1 MEEPGFEP
9 GQPSSGVHSPWQG
22 ESIPFD
28 LRDASCCLL
37 WFPLA
42 SGSAPPSYHTLLP
55 GVAEPCPVLVS
66 ARVHFKTT
74 FSDFFSVVNTGAQGS
89 PTLGIHLFTEQ
100 CFHSATSQLLGQSL
114 ACTFSDMQEERDPGV
129 PKCPGTH
136 VKPQKDILD
145 SLGFLCEKLPAVSQ
159 LSLKEFSPSEFC
171 LFQVFLMYP
180 KVGYEL
186 RITE

>member
-1 MEEPGFEP
+1 MP
-9 GQPSSGVHSPWQG
+9 
-22 ESIPFD
+22 
-28 LRDASCCLL
+28 
-37 WFPLA
+37 
-42 SGSAPPSYHTLLP
+42 
-55 GVAEPCPVLVS
+55 S
-66 ARVHFKTT
+66 ARLCQGAFQDD
-74 FSDFFSVVNTGAQGS
+74 FQLDFFSVVNTGAQGS

-100 CFHSATSQLLGQSL
+100 SFHSATSQLLGQSL
-114 ACTFSDMQEERDPGV
+114 ACRFSDMQEERDPGV

-186 RITE
+186 RITEYILHSLLTFLLWVP